1 MTEAGNT
8 VVGRSQSSPEKR
20 KMTNLETK
28 RCIFCDKMIGKYI
41 HRLKYSNFQQC
52 LATML
57 LISKFPVFNYLLHV
71 KGLDN

>member
-1 MTEAGNT
+1 MAYMDFLMNWIEF
-8 VVGRSQSSPEKR
+8 EI
-20 KMTNLETK
+20 
-28 RCIFCDKMIGKYI
+28 IFCDKMIGKYI